1 MQAQRDL
8 ADAKGRYIAAIS
20 HDFGTPIS
28 MLRMLLAELE
38 GDAKLN
44 TLVGPRLSGMH
55 AGLELLSTIRHKA
68 VALNKIEHG
77 QQLQPERASCSLRA
91 ILDDVERVAHS
102 IPKKDAVRLETTVDE
117 TLAAQASRRWS
128 PLAPVTPRV
137 IGVCPRR
144 TRSSPIAAGSL

>member
-1 MQAQRDL
+1 
-8 ADAKGRYIAAIS
+8 
-20 HDFGTPIS
+20 

-38 GDAKLN
+38 GDAKLS

-91 ILDDVERVAHS
+91 ILDDVERVARS
-102 IPKKDAVRLETTVDE
+102 IPKKDAVRLETTVDDA
-117 TLAAQASRRWS
+117 LAAQASRLRWS
-128 PLAPVTPRV
+128 PLAPVTPRA
-137 IGVCPRR
+137 IAVCPRR
-144 TRSSPIAAGSL
+144 TRSLPIAAGSL